1 MNKTQIFSRQ
11 SGVALVIGLVMLIA
25 LTLIGLTSAK
35 MTIVEEKMSSN
46 LRDSHLAFEAA
57 EAALIAAEKDI
68 DGLNLASSISAFDND
83 GTDGYYNNELENI
96 WRLVD
101 WTGSDNTSTR
111 KAKPY
116 TSFTNKVKTPPKYVI
131 QHYATLVTG
140 ADSLNLD
147 NYGQAPRAGRIEMFR
162 ITARGT
168 GGSDNSVVVLQ
179 TTYGKK
185 I

>member
-35 MTIVEEKMSSN
+35 MTIVEEKMSS
-46 LRDSHLAFEAA
+46 FEAA

-68 DGLNLASSISAFDND
+68 DGLNLASSISAFDSD

-101 WTGSDNTSTR
+101 WTGSDNTSSR

-140 ADSLNLD
+140 ADNLNLD

-168 GGSDNSVVVLQ
+168 GGNDNSVVVLQ